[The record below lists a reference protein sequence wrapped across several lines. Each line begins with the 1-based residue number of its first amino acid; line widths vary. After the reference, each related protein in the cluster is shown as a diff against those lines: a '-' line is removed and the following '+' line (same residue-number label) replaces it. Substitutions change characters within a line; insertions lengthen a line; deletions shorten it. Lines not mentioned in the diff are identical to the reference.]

1 MYFKAALIL
10 TALLVLVSS
19 VSCVKDSTPQTYT
32 INLDLPPEQRW
43 KQVAEDHTEEIL
55 NLVKE
60 IKAMVPP
67 GTITLV
73 SIIGEDVDK
82 YIPYPYNLELVGI
95 TNSIKGLTLGELILG
110 NTLYEVTAFGHD
122 GKPEARACTSIVAET
137 INGTIFHA
145 RNLDYNFGNV
155 LRGLTIVVNFQQ
167 GGKTIYT
174 GTTFAGMVGLLTG
187 QKPHGFTITLDE
199 RDQGDW
205 WMNALE
211 ALIAGTHGIAA
222 FLIRD
227 TLADAD
233 MTFNDALRVLADK
246 PLIAPCYIIIGG
258 IGSKQG
264 AVITRDRIAAVD
276 LWLLD
281 AYNGHWFLVETN
293 YDHWVSPPA
302 RDNRRDPAIKGMNA
316 LTRSGLSWGGL
327 YDVLS
332 TPPVLNNGTMYTVVM
347 SADLPSI
354 YTTWIRTP

>member
-1 MYFKAALIL
+1 MVFKTVLIV
-10 TALLVLVSS
+10 ALLVLCASAY
-19 VSCVKDSTPQTYT
+19 KDSTPKTYT
-32 INLDLPPEQRW
+32 INLDLPPAQRW
-43 KQVAEDHTEEIL
+43 KQVAQDHTEEIFQL
-55 NLVKE
+55 IKE
-60 IKAMVPP
+60 IKAMVPT
-67 GTITLV
+67 GAVSLV
-73 SIIGEDVDK
+73 NIIGEDVEK
-82 YIPYPYNLELVGI
+82 YIPYPYNEELIGI
-95 TNSIKGLTLGELILG
+95 KDSIKGLTLGELILG

-122 GKPEARACTSIVAET
+122 GKPEAKACTSIVAET
-137 INGTIFHA
+137 LNGTIFHA

-167 GGKTIYT
+167 GGRTVYT

-211 ALIAGTHGIAA
+211 TLIAGTHGIAA

-233 MTFNDALRVLADK
+233 MKFDEAVRILADK
-246 PLIAPCYIIIGG
+246 PLIAPSYIIIGG
-258 IGSKQG
+258 TGSKQG

-276 LWLLD
+276 LWFLD
-281 AYNGHWFLVETN
+281 AYNGRWFLVETN
-293 YDHWVSPPA
+293 YDHWVAPPA
-302 RDNRRDPAIKGMNA
+302 SDNRRDPAIKGMNT
-316 LTRSGLSWGGL
+316 LTRNGVGWGGL
-327 YDVLS
+327 YEVLS
-332 TPPVLNNGTMYTVVM
+332 TPPVLNNGTMYTVIM